1 MSRDKINDARMA
13 GMLYALK
20 IVQEKGI
27 EGLKEEIK
35 FRSYTKISIAV
46 DRREAD
52 KTIDRIKN
60 CTIDTIKILA
70 IMTLKDEFGFGT
82 KRINQFI
89 KRFNDKTECLVEG
102 YTTWA
107 EQIQAIKEE
116 NGIELEIR
124 ENN

>member
-1 MSRDKINDARMA
+1 MSKDKINDARMA

-20 IVQEKGI
+20 IVQEKGV

>member
-20 IVQEKGI
+20 IVQEKGV

-124 ENN
+124 GNN

>member
-1 MSRDKINDARMA
+1 
-13 GMLYALK
+13 
-20 IVQEKGI
+20 
-27 EGLKEEIK
+27 
-35 FRSYTKISIAV
+35 
-46 DRREAD
+46 
-52 KTIDRIKN
+52 
-60 CTIDTIKILA
+60 
-70 IMTLKDEFGFGT
+70 MTLKDEFGFGT

-89 KRFNDKTECLVEG
+89 KRFNDKTECLVDG

>member
-20 IVQEKGI
+20 IVQEKGV

-70 IMTLKDEFGFGT
+70 IMTLKDEFGFGN
-82 KRINQFI
+82 KRIQQFMN
-89 KRFNDKTECLVEG
+89 RFDFKTECLVDG
-102 YTTWA
+102 YTTWQ
-107 EQIQAIKEE
+107 EQIETIKKE
-116 NGIELEIR
+116 NNIKLEIR

>member
-46 DRREAD
+46 DRREVD

-60 CTIDTIKILA
+60 CTIDTVKILT

>member
-1 MSRDKINDARMA
+1 MSKDKINDARMA

-20 IVQEKGI
+20 IVQEKGV

-70 IMTLKDEFGFGT
+70 IMTLKDEFGFGN
-82 KRINQFI
+82 KRIQQFMN
-89 KRFNDKTECLVEG
+89 RFDFKTECLVDG
-102 YTTWA
+102 YTTWQ
-107 EQIQAIKEE
+107 EQIETIKKE
-116 NGIELEIR
+116 NNIKLEIR